1 MPDELIRVLKPHRQL
16 SGYLISNSGDEP
28 LSEYNLKKL
37 RKAAREYSG
46 LPKLDA
52 RELRHSYASMLHAAG
67 VERKLIGT
75 SMGHTNFDTTDGYID
90 VEQARMSDVRNA
102 GIGYVLAH

>member
-1 MPDELIRVLKPHRQL
+1 
-16 SGYLISNSGDEP
+16 
-28 LSEYNLKKL
+28 
-37 RKAAREYSG
+37 

-52 RELRHSYASMLHAAG
+52 RELRHSSASMLHAAG

-90 VEQARMSDVRNA
+90 VEQARMSDVRNT
-102 GIGYVLAH
+102 GIGYVLSH

>member
-1 MPDELIRVLKPHRQL
+1 MMNPCA
-16 SGYLISNSGDEP
+16 STISRNS
-28 LSEYNLKKL
+28 
-37 RKAAREYSG
+37 KAAREYSS

-67 VERKLIGT
+67 VERKLIGA

>member
-1 MPDELIRVLKPHRQL
+1 M
-16 SGYLISNSGDEP
+16 
-28 LSEYNLKKL
+28 SEYNLKKL
-37 RKAAREYSG
+37 RKATREYSG

-75 SMGHTNFDTTDGYID
+75 SMGHTNFDTADGYID

-102 GIGYVLAH
+102 GIGYVLSH

>member
-1 MPDELIRVLKPHRQL
+1 MIKVYIAD
-16 SGYLISNSGDEP
+16 GTISIGIQKIP
-28 LSEYNLKKL
+28 
-37 RKAAREYSG
+37 AAYSS

-52 RELRHSYASMLHAAG
+52 RELRHSYASMLLAAG
-67 VERKLIGT
+67 GERKLIGT